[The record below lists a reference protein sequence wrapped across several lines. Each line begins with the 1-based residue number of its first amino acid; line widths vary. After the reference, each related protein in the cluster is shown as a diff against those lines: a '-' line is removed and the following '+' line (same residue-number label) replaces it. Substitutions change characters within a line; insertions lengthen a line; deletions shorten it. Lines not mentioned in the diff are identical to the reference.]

1 MSRLTLAAVLTAI
14 IAAGLTA
21 TITRAEEPAAPAAT
35 TAPAPQA
42 DPVAAETPA
51 AAAAKTAAT
60 ETYTPPPGFKTKKR
74 KGGTVYCRSRAPLG
88 TRIKSEECFTE
99 AEIKEV
105 ERAMAVSTEDIQQ
118 RGRMC
123 TSGFMCTGQGGG

>member
-1 MSRLTLAAVLTAI
+1 MTRLTVAAAFAALAL
-14 IAAGLTA
+14 GLSA
-21 TITRAEEPAAPAAT
+21 SMVRAEEPAAA
-35 TAPAPQA
+35 APAPAQA
-42 DPVAAETPA
+42 APA
-51 AAAAKTAAT
+51 AAGKVAEPAAMTAAT
-60 ETYTPPPGFKTKKR
+60 GEKYSPPPGFKTKTR
-74 KGGTVYCRSRAPLG
+74 KGQTVYCRSRAPLG

-105 ERAMAVSTEDIQQ
+105 ERAMATSTDDIQQ